1 MMYEPNGFC
10 WSCGKVVDKGLVY
23 CDKHTHTK
31 PKPERKGHY
40 SGASKHREETGEWQI
55 HKE

>member
-1 MMYEPNGFC
+1 MYEPNGFC